1 MPSNRS
7 SSFIRV
13 DVGINPAVFQ
23 QGEARGEVLPVFTQE
38 TVAGERRIVQVGGGL
53 PPAERPLF
61 RYDPIG
67 ESTGWRKMLNS
78 LVLHLSIG
86 EAF

>member
-1 MPSNRS
+1 MVDRGFRLPPGYASVVKTGFEIAAGDPPDSSRPSSTGR
-7 SSFIRV
+7 
-13 DVGINPAVFQ
+13 
-23 QGEARGEVLPVFTQE
+23 ARP
-38 TVAGERRIVQVGGGL
+38 L
-53 PPAERPLF
+53 PPADRPLF

-67 ESTGWRKMLNS
+67 ESTGWRKLVNS